1 MKLPYIKNR
10 RKLQVHCFNYLY
22 SFDLYKDFNS
32 VVELTE
38 FLVKSV
44 VTDPDA
50 VSVKQFEDDEEYIT
64 IQVLV
69 DKDVISSVIG
79 KQGIIANAIRTI
91 VQASSYAN
99 GLKKV
104 KVNIDSF

>member
-1 MKLPYIKNR
+1 MNLA
-10 RKLQVHCFNYLY
+10 
-22 SFDLYKDFNS
+22 
-32 VVELTE
+32 ELTE

-44 VTDPDA
+44 VSDPDM
-50 VSVKQFEDDEEYIT
+50 VSVKQFEDDEDYII

-69 DKDVISSVIG
+69 DDSVIGSVIG
-79 KQGIIANAIRTI
+79 KKGIIANAIRTI
-91 VQASSYAN
+91 VQASAYAN

>member
-1 MKLPYIKNR
+1 MKL
-10 RKLQVHCFNYLY
+10 
-22 SFDLYKDFNS
+22 
-32 VVELTE
+32 VELTE

-44 VTDPDA
+44 VSDPDM
-50 VSVKQFEDDEEYIT
+50 VSVKQFEDDEDYII

-69 DKDVISSVIG
+69 DDSVIGSVIG
-79 KQGIIANAIRTI
+79 KKGIIANAIRTI
-91 VQASSYAN
+91 VQASAYAN

>member
-1 MKLPYIKNR
+1 MNL
-10 RKLQVHCFNYLY
+10 
-22 SFDLYKDFNS
+22 
-32 VVELTE
+32 VELTE

-44 VTDPDA
+44 ASDPDSI
-50 VSVKQFEDDEEYIT
+50 SVKQFDDDEEYIT

-69 DKDVISSVIG
+69 GESSIGSVIG
-79 KQGIIANAIRTI
+79 KKGIIANAIRTI

-104 KVNIDSF
+104 KINIDSF